1 MESHARSIIKALSWR
16 FIATVVTFLVAWFL
30 TGTVNVALKIG
41 LLDTSIKLAA
51 YYFHERAWIQLSFGR
66 LKQPEYQI

>member
-1 MESHARSIIKALSWR
+1 MESHTRSIIKALSWR

-41 LLDTSIKLAA
+41 FLDTSIKLAA
-51 YYFHERAWIQLSFGR
+51 YYLHERAWIQLSFGR

>member
-1 MESHARSIIKALSWR
+1 MESHTRSIIKALSWR
-16 FIATVVTFLVAWFL
+16 VIATVVTFLVAWLL

-51 YYFHERAWIQLSFGR
+51 YYLHERVWVQLSFGR

>member
-16 FIATVVTFLVAWFL
+16 IIATVVTFLVAWLL
-30 TGTVNVALKIG
+30 TGTINVALKIG
-41 LLDTSIKLAA
+41 FLDTTIKLAA
-51 YYFHERAWIQLSFGR
+51 YYLHERAWLQLGFGR